1 MSKLL
6 LLIITFFTFSAW
18 AEDKVTVSVYPK
30 KPLVNETFNVT
41 FKVSA
46 ENADAID
53 DVSFKYPGLTVVGQ
67 SQQGISTRTTYI
79 NGTLTM
85 TREITVV
92 YEMMASNFGTKYLR
106 DIKVKVGGKVLTHPM
121 VSFEVIKE
129 PETKPDI
136 FVMAEVPKTDYF
148 LGEGLI
154 VRYHLYSRVSV
165 NSLDVK
171 TFPKLNHFLKRYL
184 QEPDRA
190 ERVEIDG
197 NIYLRNLIYAAK
209 VFPEKTGKLR
219 IDPLTMSVT
228 YAKSRNSDPYNFFGS
243 PRDLRTRTFSSES
256 IELNVMAWPKPVP
269 ADFSGLVGKHDFVL
283 DMNQNKLLVNQPL
296 DVVLT
301 VNGPGALENFEVPKI
316 FESAALE
323 EFEAN
328 GELKIQ
334 DANLASKIFKFT
346 YLAKTPE
353 MIPSKELTFSYLEP
367 SSGQYVQVKTTRNP
381 LEIGGVARKES
392 RPEEKKKE
400 KSKSNETAQSVKKEE
415 IVLSDITSGLSW
427 TRFEKYINLGL
438 GLIALL
444 LLLGFAG
451 FKFKNQ
457 SITTAKIPS
466 SFKKD
471 FSQEEF
477 IKWMSPVITR
487 ETKSLKEVIND
498 LEISHEAK
506 TYFVELIDSSD
517 MSLFAMN
524 KRDFKYKYNQK
535 YYKEIAAKI
544 ETYNESYS

>member
-1 MSKLL
+1 MNKLL
-6 LLIITFFTFSAW
+6 LFIIALFTFSSW
-18 AEDKVTVSVYPK
+18 AQDKVTVTLEPK
-30 KPLVNETFNVT
+30 KPIVNETFNVT
-41 FKVSA
+41 FKVSS
-46 ENADAID
+46 ENADAIE

-79 NGTLTM
+79 NGTLSM

-92 YEMMASNFGTKYLR
+92 YEMMASNFGTKFLR
-106 DIKVKVGGKVLTHPM
+106 DIKVKAGGKILTHPM
-121 VSFEVIKE
+121 ISFEVIKE

-165 NSLDVK
+165 NTLDVK

-190 ERVEIDG
+190 ERVEVDG

-209 VFPEKTGKLR
+209 IFPEKTGKLK
-219 IDPLTMSVT
+219 IDPLSLSVT
-228 YAKSRNSDPYNFFGS
+228 YAKSRNTDPYNFFGS

-269 ADFSGLVGKHDFVL
+269 TDFTGLVGKHDFVL

-296 DVVLT
+296 EVVLT
-301 VNGPGALENFEVPKI
+301 VNGPGALENFEAPKL

-346 YLAKTPE
+346 YLAKAPE
-353 MIPSKELTFSYLEP
+353 NLPSKELTFSYLEP
-367 SSGQYVQVKTTRNP
+367 TSGQYIQVKTTRNP

-392 RPEEKKKE
+392 KAEEKKKE
-400 KSKSNETAQSVKKEE
+400 NPKTNNNDQSPKNEE
-415 IVLSDITSGLSW
+415 IIFSDITSGFSW
-427 TRFEKYINLGL
+427 RHLEKYINLGL

-444 LLLGFAG
+444 ILLGFTG
-451 FKFKNQ
+451 IKLKNQ
-457 SITTAKIPS
+457 STNTAKIPN

-487 ETKSLKEVIND
+487 ETKSIKEVIHD
-498 LEISHEAK
+498 LEISDEAK
-506 TYFVELIDSSD
+506 TYFVELINSSD
-517 MSLFAMN
+517 MSLFAMS

-535 YYKEIAAKI
+535 FYREIAGKI
-544 ETYNESYS
+544 ETYNESHS

>member
-1 MSKLL
+1 MNKLL
-6 LLIITFFTFSAW
+6 FLIIAFFTFSSW
-18 AEDKVTVSVYPK
+18 AQDKVTVTLDPK
-30 KPLVNETFNVT
+30 RPIVNETFNVT
-41 FKVSA
+41 FKVSS

-53 DVSFKYPGLTVVGQ
+53 DISFKYPGLTVVGQ

-79 NGTLTM
+79 NGTLSM

-92 YEMMASNFGTKYLR
+92 YEMMANNFGTKFLR
-106 DIKVKVGGKVLTHPM
+106 DIKVKAGGKTLTHPM
-121 VSFEVIKE
+121 ISFEVIKE

-165 NSLDVK
+165 NTLDVK

-190 ERVEIDG
+190 ERVEVDG

-209 VFPEKTGKLR
+209 IFPEKTGKLK
-219 IDPLTMSVT
+219 IDPLSLSVS
-228 YAKSRNSDPYNFFGS
+228 YAKSRNSDPFNFYSS
-243 PRDLRTRTFSSES
+243 PRDLKTRTFSSES

-269 ADFSGLVGKHDFVL
+269 SDFTGLVGKHDFIL
-283 DMNQNKLLVNQPL
+283 DMNHNKLLVNQPL
-296 DVVLT
+296 EVVLT
-301 VNGPGALENFEVPKI
+301 VNGPGALENFEAPKI
-316 FESAALE
+316 FESSSLE

-334 DANLASKIFKFT
+334 DAQLASKIFKFT
-346 YLAKTPE
+346 YLAKSPE
-353 MIPSKELTFSYLEP
+353 NLASKEITFSYLEP
-367 SSGQYVQVKTTRNP
+367 TSGQYIQVKTTRSP
-381 LEIGGVARKES
+381 IEIGGVARKES
-392 RPEEKKKE
+392 RTEEKKKE
-400 KSKSNETAQSVKKEE
+400 EPQNKKDQSMKKEE
-415 IVLSDITSGLSW
+415 IIFSDITSGLSW
-427 TRFEKYINLGL
+427 AHFEKYINIALGFS
-438 GLIALL
+438 ALL
-444 LLLGFAG
+444 LLVGFTG
-451 FKFKNQ
+451 LKLKSQ
-457 SITTAKIPS
+457 SINTARIPN

-487 ETKSLKEVIND
+487 ETKSIKEVIHD
-498 LEISHEAK
+498 LEISDEAK
-506 TYFVELIDSSD
+506 TYFVELINSSD

-535 YYKEIAAKI
+535 FYREIAGKI
-544 ETYNESYS
+544 ETYHESHS

>member
-1 MSKLL
+1 MNKLL
-6 LLIITFFTFSAW
+6 LLITVLFTFSSW
-18 AEDKVTVSVYPK
+18 AQDKVTVTLDPK
-30 KPLVNETFNVT
+30 KPIVNETFNVT
-41 FKVSA
+41 FKVSS

-79 NGTLTM
+79 NGTLSM

-92 YEMMASNFGTKYLR
+92 YEMMASNFGTKFLR
-106 DIKVKVGGKVLTHPM
+106 DIKVKAGGKTLTHPM
-121 VSFEVIKE
+121 ISFEVIKE

-165 NSLDVK
+165 NTLDVK

-190 ERVEIDG
+190 ERVEFDG

-209 VFPEKTGKLR
+209 IFPEKTGKLK
-219 IDPLTMSVT
+219 IDPLSLSVT

-269 ADFSGLVGKHDFVL
+269 ADFTGLVGKHDFVL

-296 DVVLT
+296 EVVLT
-301 VNGPGALENFEVPKI
+301 VNGPGALENFEAPKL
-316 FESAALE
+316 FESQALE

-346 YLAKTPE
+346 YLAKNPE
-353 MIPSKELTFSYLEP
+353 NIPSKELSFSYLDP
-367 SSGQYVQVKTTRNP
+367 TTGQYIQVKTTRNP

-392 RPEEKKKE
+392 KPEEKKKE
-400 KSKSNETAQSVKKEE
+400 NPKTNNNDQTSKNEE
-415 IVLSDITSGLSW
+415 IIFSDIASGLSW
-427 TRFEKYINLGL
+427 MRFEKYINLGL
-438 GLIALL
+438 GVIALL
-444 LLLGFAG
+444 ILLGFAG
-451 FKFKNQ
+451 FKIKSQ
-457 SITTAKIPS
+457 SISTAKIPS

-487 ETKSLKEVIND
+487 ETKSIKEVIHG
-498 LEISHEAK
+498 LEISDEAK
-506 TYFVELIDSSD
+506 TYFIELINSSD
-517 MSLFAMN
+517 MSLFAMS

-535 YYKEIAAKI
+535 FYREIAGKI
-544 ETYNESYS
+544 ETYNESHS